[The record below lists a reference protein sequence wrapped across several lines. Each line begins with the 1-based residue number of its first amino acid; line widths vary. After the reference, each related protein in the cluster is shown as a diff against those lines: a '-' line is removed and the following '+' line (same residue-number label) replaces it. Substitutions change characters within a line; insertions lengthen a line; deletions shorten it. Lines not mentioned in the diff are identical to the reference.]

1 MPAEV
6 ASEKQSL
13 LLVVAK
19 RDVKLTSRALMDS
32 GGIIEVTADLIF
44 NKCQG
49 SERAHP
55 HALHSGALSKLLIFN
70 SMDNQSQRMLVQ
82 NMYKR
87 QVTAGEILVDQGST
101 GLAATQLYVIES
113 GSFEILQKRQG
124 YTVRVD
130 LDHPGR
136 CLGEISLYYDWA
148 RNAAI
153 VAKSRAV
160 VWIHHPEESNDF
172 STSAITAEHHAGV
185 SNQPRDQIGSSDCEA
200 PSEFGKSTLP

>member
-1 MPAEV
+1 
-6 ASEKQSL
+6 
-13 LLVVAK
+13 
-19 RDVKLTSRALMDS
+19 
-32 GGIIEVTADLIF
+32 
-44 NKCQG
+44 
-49 SERAHP
+49 
-55 HALHSGALSKLLIFN
+55 
-70 SMDNQSQRMLVQ
+70 MDNQSQRMLVQ

-87 QVTAGEILVDQGST
+87 HVTAGEILIGQGST

-148 RNAAI
+148 RDAAI

-160 VWIHHPEESNDF
+160 VWYIARQASDDSAEMNTHLDPFLQIHHPDESNGF
-172 STSAITAEHHAGV
+172 STSAITAQHHVGV

-200 PSEFGKSTLP
+200 PSEFGRSTLPSGRDVFQSRWALSMR

>member
-1 MPAEV
+1 MGNSAIRAADAVTKRQDAVTGGGGQKAGPPKLPSCAME
-6 ASEKQSL
+6 AS
-13 LLVVAK
+13 AK
-19 RDVKLTSRALMDS
+19 DC
-32 GGIIEVTADLIF
+32 IF
-44 NKCQG
+44 L
-49 SERAHP
+49 E
-55 HALHSGALSKLLIFN
+55 GALSKLLIFN

-87 QVTAGEILVDQGST
+87 HVTAGEILIDQGST

-124 YTVRVD
+124 YTVRVN
-130 LDHPGR
+130 LDDPGR

-160 VWIHHPEESNDF
+160 VWVLDRYVFRSIIQKTRMASL
-172 STSAITAEHHAGV
+172 
-185 SNQPRDQIGSSDCEA
+185 
-200 PSEFGKSTLP
+200 PSP